1 MASSMTNPVILGVL
15 WVTILVSFAKTMP
28 ATDQTRFEFESRSLV
43 ESGWWSN
50 HPYGNDTSQRC
61 KWPGISCNPAGSIT
75 KIILSNTF
83 DFEVRGRFGKLNFSS
98 FPNLVVLDLSYHRI
112 GGNIPPRIGDLSA
125 LRSLVLVTCD
135 LSGELPPSL
144 GNLTNLEFLDISY
157 NADIHGSIPP
167 QLGKLEKL
175 VSVDLSRTGLTAIS
189 WNLTALV
196 TLSLD
201 SCGIAGPIPSS
212 LSQLTNLRW
221 LSLSDNKINGSIP
234 SEIGLLSNLVH
245 LGLDNNMLV
254 GSIPSSL
261 GRLTKLKFL
270 SLFGNKINGSIPSEI
285 GFLSNLVELYLHDNM
300 LVGSIPMT
308 LYQLTNLK
316 FLLLYDNQLEGFIP
330 QDIENLK
337 KLSGS
342 IPSCIGNLSKLIYL
356 SLHSN
361 LLQGS
366 IPQEI
371 GNLEALTLLDL
382 SQNRLSGSIPSQIA
396 KLSKLSY
403 LNLSFNQLSGH
414 LPVLSATKLRFV
426 DDGNGCYKIS
436 SDPFRGNKCLSP
448 CITTSKTRAA
458 NNSNIPL
465 YIKIYLPIAIFS
477 TFSILCCFFL
487 SRFKIKN
494 NRAGEQPARNGDI
507 CSIWNYDGKI
517 AYEDIIAATEDFDFR
532 HCIGVGGYGSV
543 YRVQLPCGKV
553 VALKKIHRLEAEN
566 PAFDR
571 SFKNEIEFL
580 TEIRHRNIVK
590 LHGFCL
596 HQRSMFLIYEYMEKG
611 SLFYNLRDEVEAI
624 EMDWTKRIEII
635 KGMAHALCYLHHDC
649 SPPVVHRDISSNNV
663 LLNSSFEAFVAD
675 FGTARMLD
683 LDSSN
688 HTILVGTHGYI
699 APELA
704 YTMAVTEKCDVY
716 SFGVVALEILMG
728 KHPEELLLWLSSPT
742 SLVNMKLIDVL
753 DSRLPHPTCQLV
765 AENLVHVATLAL
777 ACLNQRAKSRPTMKE
792 VCKEFLPCQTS
803 LHVPLRMISLFQLAK
818 HGMHIGESSEN
829 CHVRGLH
836 EMLQ

>member
-28 ATDQTRFEFESRSLV
+28 ATDQTRFESESRALV

-175 VSVDLSRTGLTAIS
+175 VSVDLSRTGLTAIA

-201 SCGIAGPIPSS
+201 SCGIVGPIPPA

-221 LSLSDNKINGSIP
+221 LSLSGNKINGSIP
-234 SEIGLLSNLVH
+234 SEIELLSNLVH

-254 GSIPSSL
+254 GSIPSAL

-270 SLFGNKINGSIPSEI
+270 SLFGNKISGSIPSEI
-285 GFLSNLVELYLHDNM
+285 GFLSNLVELYLHGNM

-337 KLSGS
+337 KL
-342 IPSCIGNLSKLIYL
+342 
-356 SLHSN
+356 
-361 LLQGS
+361 
-366 IPQEI
+366 
-371 GNLEALTLLDL
+371 
-382 SQNRLSGSIPSQIA
+382 RLNGSIPSQFG

-448 CITTSKTRAA
+448 CITSSKTRAA

-477 TFSILCCFFL
+477 TFSILCCLFL

-532 HCIGVGGYGSV
+532 YCIGVGGYGSV
-543 YRVQLPCGKV
+543 YRAQLPCGKV
-553 VALKKIHRLEAEN
+553 VALKKIHHLEAEN
-566 PAFDR
+566 PAFNR
-571 SFKNEIEFL
+571 SFRNEIEFL

-611 SLFYNLRDEVEAI
+611 SLFYNLRDEVEAM

-649 SPPVVHRDISSNNV
+649 SPPIVHRDISSNNV
-663 LLNSSFEAFVAD
+663 LLNSSFEAFLAD

-688 HTILVGTHGYI
+688 YTILVGTHGYI

-704 YTMAVTEKCDVY
+704 YTMDVTEKCDVY

-728 KHPEELLLWLSSPT
+728 KHPEELLMWLSSPT
-742 SLVNMKLIDVL
+742 SLENIKLIDVL
-753 DSRLPHPTCQLV
+753 DIRLPHPTCQFV
-765 AENLVHVATLAL
+765 VENLVHVVTLAL

-792 VCKEFLPCQTS
+792 VCKEFLCRQTS

-818 HGMHIGESSEN
+818 HGMHMGGSSEN
-829 CHVRGLH
+829 CHV
-836 EMLQ
+836 